1 MKAILH
7 ADREWG
13 IGKNNSLMF
22 SIPADMKFFRETTT
36 GNVVVMGANTLKSFP
51 NAKPLKNRVNIVLS
65 RSMEKRDDCIVV
77 RSLEELFS
85 VLKEYSEKQVYVIGG
100 ACIYKLL
107 LPYCDEVIVTKVD
120 AVGGADTFFENLD
133 NNKNFVV
140 SNETAPIETNGYTIK
155 FVTYKNLTPQT

>member
-1 MKAILH
+1 
-7 ADREWG
+7 
-13 IGKNNSLMF
+13 
-22 SIPADMKFFRETTT
+22 
-36 GNVVVMGANTLKSFP
+36 
-51 NAKPLKNRVNIVLS
+51 
-65 RSMEKRDDCIVV
+65 MEKRDDCIVV